1 MNDLRAHF
9 RPEFLNRL
17 DETILFKPL
26 TKNNIGSIIDLLVA
40 DINKRLAD
48 KELVVALSDSAKQFI
63 VDNGYDPVY
72 GARPLKRYLQKNVE
86 TLAARLIL
94 SDGVHTEIRSGS
106 TWSTES
112 STRLRREEQ
121 KNNQK
126 TGFRAGASKGSPE
139 SG

>member
-1 MNDLRAHF
+1 M
-9 RPEFLNRL
+9 
-17 DETILFKPL
+17 
-26 TKNNIGSIIDLLVA
+26 
-40 DINKRLAD
+40 
-48 KELVVALSDSAKQFI
+48 VALSDSAKQFI

-94 SDGVHTEIRSGS
+94 SDGVHTGDTIRIDVVDGKLNASAERG
-106 TWSTES
+106 T
-112 STRLRREEQ
+112 

-139 SG
+139 PR